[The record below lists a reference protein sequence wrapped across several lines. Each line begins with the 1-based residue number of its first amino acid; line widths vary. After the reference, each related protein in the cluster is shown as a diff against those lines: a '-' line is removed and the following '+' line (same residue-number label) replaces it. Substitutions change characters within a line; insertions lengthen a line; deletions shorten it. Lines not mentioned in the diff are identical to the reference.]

1 MYQNICEEWSLCTA
15 LLCHFESWLL
25 WSVFLLVVDI
35 LHLCSINK
43 VTSHFSTHDSASY
56 HIVKELNLPQR
67 LKEIWIFCPTQEHI
81 VLLTS
86 LSEEPWRLQCMASP
100 SIVFLKQHNLPRVQN
115 ENKLRQRVLTVFV
128 EASTAKI
135 IA

>member
-1 MYQNICEEWSLCTA
+1 MKESN
-15 LLCHFESWLL
+15 LL
-25 WSVFLLVVDI
+25 
-35 LHLCSINK
+35 
-43 VTSHFSTHDSASY
+43 
-56 HIVKELNLPQR
+56 QR
-67 LKEIWIFCPTQEHI
+67 LKEIWIFFPTQEHT
-81 VLLTS
+81 VLLTC
-86 LSEEPWRLQCMASP
+86 LSEGPRLKCMASP